1 MSKLDARELRLIAHY
16 GFPTRL
22 DTVLTATLAY
32 QGAHSALRR
41 AKHTLAAATETL
53 ETARE
58 LGDSLPA
65 ELGLAELAARQLVE
79 AQARLTKT
87 AEALRGKTEQFFEA
101 AGVAAEPLLAL
112 LEAHQYDLDRD
123 ALLVGLEGP
132 LAAL

>member
-41 AKHTLAAATETL
+41 AETAVAATAETL

-58 LGDSLPA
+58 LRDALPA
-65 ELGLAELAARQLVE
+65 DLDLVELATRQHKE
-79 AQARLTKT
+79 ADARLTKT

-101 AGVAAEPLLAL
+101 AGAAAGLLLGL
-112 LEAHQYDLDRD
+112 LEAHHYDLDRD
-123 ALLVGLEGP
+123 ALLDGLEGP

>member
-1 MSKLDARELRLIAHY
+1 MSKLEARELRLIAHY
-16 GFPTRL
+16 GFPARL

-41 AKHTLAAATETL
+41 AELGLVAAAETL

-58 LGDSLPA
+58 LHDSLPA
-65 ELGLAELAARQLVE
+65 GLGLGDLAARQHRE

-101 AGVAAEPLLAL
+101 TGVAAGLLLEL
-112 LEAHQYDLDRD
+112 LEAHHYDLDRQ
-123 ALLVGLEGP
+123 ALLDGLEGP